1 MKTEK
6 KLVIALM
13 FFAMTLTGIILN
25 SYNLLSEN
33 ELIDTTGFNKILL
46 KSSVISLIVSIV
58 IVSTNYKKF
67 KS

>member
-33 ELIDTTGFNKILL
+33 VLIDTTGFNKILL

>member
-33 ELIDTTGFNKILL
+33 ALIDTAGFNKILL

-58 IVSTNYKKF
+58 IVFTNYKKF
-67 KS
+67 KN